1 MLWGEGNRD
10 NLYWGTGI
18 SFTKAD
24 VDAATRS
31 LFLRYEET
39 GGDFSQEIGVYQ
51 AAVDSQMELLGTL
64 GRQEIEAMDALAGLL
79 AMSN

>member
-39 GGDFSQEIGVYQ
+39 GGDFSREIGVYQ
-51 AAVDSQMELLGTL
+51 AAIDAQMEILGTL
-64 GRQEIEAMDALAGLL
+64 GRQEIDAMGGLADLL
-79 AMSN
+79 ALKN